1 MSAGTSS
8 KFSLRHFLFLFLST
22 FYFSTVIGSLHFRTI
37 DDTFGDSAIDGAL
50 PKYSSDDWT
59 PRPGDSC
66 GNCKLN
72 PNDTGRIMHGTWHE
86 TTHQANAES
95 LSMELTFTGIAISV
109 FCILPPKSAEAIV
122 DYNLSFTLDGRPVGS
137 FTRTRDELKDE
148 YQYNVSVIS
157 LVNLEN
163 QEHAFR
169 MEMAKSSNGS
179 VVLFDYATYIHEDE
193 GIITEKKK
201 PNLGAIL
208 GGLFGTLAFLTGT
221 ALLFAYSH
229 RRRADVFTARAAR
242 VFEPFS
248 PTGPKIHHAQSHT
261 HGRENGREESD
272 SISGA
277 HPVNPT
283 LIPSTFSPA
292 SQFDSDIESPPPAYS
307 VAMKEP

>member
-1 MSAGTSS
+1 MPVGRSS
-8 KFSLRHFLFLFLST
+8 FDLRCFPFLFRFT
-22 FYFSTVIGSLHFRTI
+22 FYFSTVIGSPHFRTI

-50 PKYSSDDWT
+50 PRYSSGNWT

-72 PNDTGRIMHGTWHE
+72 PNDTGRIMHGTWHD
-86 TTHQANAES
+86 TTHIANAES

-169 MEMAKSSNGS
+169 MEMAKSSNVDLS
-179 VVLFDYATYIHEDE
+179 FSLTTQLIYE

-221 ALLFAYSH
+221 ALLFAYSR
-229 RRRADVFTARAAR
+229 RRRADVFTAQAAQ
-242 VFEPFS
+242 VFQPFIS
-248 PTGPKIHHAQSHT
+248 SAGQMHVGQPHA
-261 HGRENGREESD
+261 NGRGNGEEGSIGTCLD
-272 SISGA
+272 S
-277 HPVNPT
+277 T
-283 LIPSTFSPA
+283 LCSIPSPYSYNPPSQLDSNIKSPH
-292 SQFDSDIESPPPAYS
+292 QPIQLHE
-307 VAMKEP
+307 